1 MNWTWKWKDFYN
13 QWMNYYRWN
22 PWSLVFCVG
31 FQSTHWSPSSMIVVA
46 LESGVYVCKIND
58 DCNVV
63 EIQNNSDDPDNP
75 FCHVLWNA
83 AGSII
88 FSPTEKKIF
97 FLIGIKFFPIQVT
110 RSFVPNS
117 TAKSR
122 YVTWDI
128 KSTLFRG
135 SSMLNTHYD
144 RLLSSRNTFSHGN

>member
-1 MNWTWKWKDFYN
+1 MNWTWKCKDFYN

-88 FSPTEKKIF
+88 FSPTDKKIF
-97 FLIGIKFFPIQVT
+97 FKNWYQIFPDSGNSVVCAKFNGKIQICDLRHKVDVVPWQLNAKHT
-110 RSFVPNS
+110 LRSI
-117 TAKSR
+117 ALEQEHLL
-122 YVTWDI
+122 TW
-128 KSTLFRG
+128 
-135 SSMLNTHYD
+135 
-144 RLLSSRNTFSHGN
+144 